1 MEALAAVGLASNVL
15 QFVQFASE
23 LFSISSAIR
32 KNTEAQ
38 PIEYNDLEVISR
50 SLKEHT
56 QALNARCNAD
66 MQALV
71 NSAREIATQLLDTID
86 KLKKKCIGN
95 PNRYSKWTC
104 FRQALQVI
112 LKKSAIEDLT
122 SRLERI
128 RGQLQFHLI
137 VQSR

>member
-15 QFVQFASE
+15 QFVQFGSE
-23 LFSISSAIR
+23 LFSISSAIK
-32 KNTEAQ
+32 KNAEAQ
-38 PIEYNDLEVISR
+38 PIEYTDLEDIGR
-50 SLKEHT
+50 NLKEH
-56 QALNARCNAD
+56 ARVLNARCGTD

-71 NSAREIATQLLDTID
+71 DSAREIATQLLDTID
-86 KLKKKCIGN
+86 KLKKKYIGK

-104 FRQALQVI
+104 FRQALAMI
-112 LKKSAIEDLT
+112 LKKSTIDDLA

-128 RGQLQFHLI
+128 RGQLQFHVI

>member
-15 QFVQFASE
+15 QFVQFGSE

-32 KNTEAQ
+32 KNAEAQ
-38 PIEYNDLEVISR
+38 PIEYDDLEVVGR
-50 SLKEHT
+50 NLQEHAR
-56 QALNARCNAD
+56 ALNARCDTD
-66 MQALV
+66 MQSLV
-71 NSAREIATQLLDTID
+71 DSAREIAIQLLNTID
-86 KLKKKCIGN
+86 KLKKKCMGK
-95 PNRYSKWTC
+95 PNRYNKWTC

-112 LKKSAIEDLT
+112 LKKSTIEDLA
-122 SRLERI
+122 SRLGRI